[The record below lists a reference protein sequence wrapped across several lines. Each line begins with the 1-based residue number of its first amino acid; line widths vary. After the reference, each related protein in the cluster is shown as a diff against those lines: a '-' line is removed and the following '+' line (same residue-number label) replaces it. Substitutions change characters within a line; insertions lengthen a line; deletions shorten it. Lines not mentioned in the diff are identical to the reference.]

1 MSGGELVIIFI
12 VAFLVFGPKKLPEL
26 ARTLGKLLF
35 EVKKAAQDV
44 KVHMETE
51 FDSVEKETKEEK
63 TPDEAPSPERPAD
76 EAENKGEQD
85 RITSGSENS

>member
-35 EVKKAAQDV
+35 EVKRAAQDV

-51 FDSVEKETKEEK
+51 FDTSEKSAKEE
-63 TPDEAPSPERPAD
+63 TPHDEARFTEKLSD
-76 EAENKGEQD
+76 EPDKTSGEQK
-85 RITSGSENS
+85 

>member
-12 VAFLVFGPKKLPEL
+12 VAFLVFGPKRLPEL

-35 EVKKAAQDV
+35 EIKKAAQDV

-51 FDSVEKETKEEK
+51 IDSAEKETKEETKEEK
-63 TPDEAPSPERPAD
+63 TPEEAPSHEKPAD
-76 EAENKGEQD
+76 EAEKNK
-85 RITSGSENS
+85 

>member
-12 VAFLVFGPKKLPEL
+12 VAFLVFGPKRLPEL

-35 EVKKAAQDV
+35 ELKKAAQDV

-51 FDSVEKETKEEK
+51 IDSAEKETKEETKEEK
-63 TPDEAPSPERPAD
+63 TPDEAQSHGKPQD
-76 EAENKGEQD
+76 EAENKK
-85 RITSGSENS
+85 

>member
-12 VAFLVFGPKKLPEL
+12 VAFLVFGPKRLPEL

-35 EVKKAAQDV
+35 ELKKAAQDV

-51 FDSVEKETKEEK
+51 IDSAEKETEKETKEEK
-63 TPDEAPSPERPAD
+63 TPDEAQSHGKPAD
-76 EAENKGEQD
+76 EAENNK
-85 RITSGSENS
+85 

>member
-51 FDSVEKETKEEK
+51 FDSTEKETKEEK
-63 TPDEAPSPERPAD
+63 IPDEAPSQGKPAD
-76 EAENKGEQD
+76 EAENNK
-85 RITSGSENS
+85 

>member
-51 FDSVEKETKEEK
+51 LDSVEKGAKEEK
-63 TPDEAPSPERPAD
+63 TPDEAPSTEKPAD
-76 EAENKGEQD
+76 EPENNK
-85 RITSGSENS
+85 

>member
-44 KVHMETE
+44 KIHMETE
-51 FDSVEKETKEEK
+51 FDSTEKETKEEK
-63 TPDEAPSPERPAD
+63 IPDEAPSHGKAAD
-76 EAENKGEQD
+76 EAENSK
-85 RITSGSENS
+85 

>member
-12 VAFLVFGPKKLPEL
+12 VAFLVFGPKRLPEL

-35 EVKKAAQDV
+35 ELKKAAQDV

-51 FDSVEKETKEEK
+51 IDSAEKETKEETKEEK
-63 TPDEAPSPERPAD
+63 TPEEAPSHEKPAD
-76 EAENKGEQD
+76 EAEKNK
-85 RITSGSENS
+85 

>member
-51 FDSVEKETKEEK
+51 IDSAEKETEKETKEEK
-63 TPDEAPSPERPAD
+63 APDEAQSHGKPQD
-76 EAENKGEQD
+76 EAENKK
-85 RITSGSENS
+85 

>member
-12 VAFLVFGPKKLPEL
+12 VAFLVFGPKRLPEL

-35 EVKKAAQDV
+35 ELKKAAQDV

-51 FDSVEKETKEEK
+51 IDSAEKETKEETKEEK
-63 TPDEAPSPERPAD
+63 TPKEAPSHEKPAD
-76 EAENKGEQD
+76 EAEKNK
-85 RITSGSENS
+85 

>member
-63 TPDEAPSPERPAD
+63 KSDEAPSSEKPAD
-76 EAENKGEQD
+76 EAENGK
-85 RITSGSENS
+85 

>member
-12 VAFLVFGPKKLPEL
+12 VAFLVFGPEKLPEL

-35 EVKKAAQDV
+35 EVKKATQDV

-51 FDSVEKETKEEK
+51 LDTMEKETREEK
-63 TPDEAPSPERPAD
+63 PAEEKHPREKPTD
-76 EAENKGEQD
+76 EAEKNKQ
-85 RITSGSENS
+85 ISEK

>member
-12 VAFLVFGPKKLPEL
+12 VAFLVFGPKRLPEL

-35 EVKKAAQDV
+35 ELKKAAQDV

-51 FDSVEKETKEEK
+51 IDSAEKETKEETKEEK
-63 TPDEAPSPERPAD
+63 TPEESPSHEKPAD
-76 EAENKGEQD
+76 EAEKNK
-85 RITSGSENS
+85 

>member
-12 VAFLVFGPKKLPEL
+12 VAFLVFGPKRLPEL

-35 EVKKAAQDV
+35 ELKKAAQDV

-51 FDSVEKETKEEK
+51 IDSAEKETEKETKEEK
-63 TPDEAPSPERPAD
+63 APDEAQSHGKPQD
-76 EAENKGEQD
+76 EAENKK
-85 RITSGSENS
+85 

>member
-51 FDSVEKETKEEK
+51 LDSVEKEMNEEK
-63 TPDEAPSPERPAD
+63 KPDEAPSPEKPAD
-76 EAENKGEQD
+76 ETENNK
-85 RITSGSENS
+85 

>member
-51 FDSVEKETKEEK
+51 FDSTEKETKEEK
-63 TPDEAPSPERPAD
+63 TPEEAPSHGKPAD
-76 EAENKGEQD
+76 EAENNK
-85 RITSGSENS
+85 

>member
-63 TPDEAPSPERPAD
+63 KPDEEPPAEKPAD
-76 EAENKGEQD
+76 EAENKK
-85 RITSGSENS
+85 

>member
-63 TPDEAPSPERPAD
+63 KPDEEPSTEKPAD
-76 EAENKGEQD
+76 EAENNK
-85 RITSGSENS
+85 